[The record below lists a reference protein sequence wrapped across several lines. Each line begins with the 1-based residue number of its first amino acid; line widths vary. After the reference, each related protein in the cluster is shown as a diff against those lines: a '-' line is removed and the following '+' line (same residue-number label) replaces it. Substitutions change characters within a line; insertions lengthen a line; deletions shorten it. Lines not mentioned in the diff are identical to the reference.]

1 MSKIENIVEV
11 ETENLSN
18 EISELNY
25 KIRVLI
31 DKAYKGKVLK
41 KTSDSYEYIESL
53 INEFTNQGAYLKHIL
68 EHPEKVDLVNYE

>member
-53 INEFTNQGAYLKHIL
+53 INEFTSQGAYLKDIL